1 VGAEDAAVPV
11 PEFLYVGSPGGIEE
25 SILARTEIPY
35 RTVDSAPIRGAAPW
49 KLLGNLVHL
58 WRGYRQSLRLLGEWP
73 AEVVLVSG
81 AYVCVPVA
89 LAACRTKVPV
99 LVYLPDREPGLAIR
113 LLSWLVDRIAVS
125 FEQVVETFP
134 AANRAKVWVSGYP
147 VRADLIAAREMERG
161 AACAT
166 LGLDPDLQT
175 LLVLGGS
182 RGARAINQALVAAL
196 PELLE
201 QCQVVHISGQ
211 LDGSWVEG
219 KAARLPARLRARY
232 HPSVYMHEELAAA
245 MAAADLVVARAGA
258 ATLAEFPAVGLPSI
272 LVPYPHSGQHQA
284 ANADFI
290 EARGAG
296 VRLDNDD
303 LEARLKPT
311 VLGLLNDRQALERMA
326 VCAQAL
332 ARPEAASQLAREVR
346 RLALGE
352 AL

>member
-1 VGAEDAAVPV
+1 
-11 PEFLYVGSPGGIEE
+11 VGSPGGIEE

-49 KLLGNLVHL
+49 KLLGNLAHL
-58 WRGYRQSLRLLGEWP
+58 WRGFRQSLRLLDEWP
-73 AEVVLVSG
+73 ADVVLVSG

-89 LAACRTKVPV
+89 LAAWRRRVSV

-125 FEQVVETFP
+125 FDQVVETFP
-134 AANRAKVWVSGYP
+134 AANRDKVWVSGYP
-147 VRADLIAAREMERG
+147 VRADLIAVRDMDRA
-161 AACAT
+161 AACTA

-182 RGARAINQALVAAL
+182 RGARAINEALVAAL

-211 LDGSWVEG
+211 LDWSWVEQASA
-219 KAARLPARLRARY
+219 KLPARLQARH
-232 HPSVYMHEELAAA
+232 HPYAYMYEELGTA

-272 LVPYPHSGQHQA
+272 LVPYPYSGQHQA
-284 ANADFI
+284 ANADFM
-290 EARGAG
+290 EAHGAG
-296 VRLDNDD
+296 MRLDNDG
-303 LEARLKPT
+303 LEAQLKPT
-311 VLGLLNDRQALERMA
+311 VLGLLNDRQALDLMA
-326 VCAQAL
+326 ARAQAL
-332 ARPEAASQLAREVR
+332 ARPEAALRLARELR